1 MDVQPD
7 NQSVDKLF
15 SGTVYHID
23 FYQRDYKWTEVPV
36 RRLLDDLFFPFNKAY
51 DENKTL
57 DPSKE
62 TIVAK
67 YPWYYLNTYVTNT
80 IEGRVF
86 VVDGQQRLTTLTLL
100 LIKLKHLAQRFES
113 KTEHWISQ
121 KILGYS
127 GMDKEFWMNHVKH
140 LKTLESLFED
150 DNDLKNIPQDSG
162 ITSQNMVKNYRA
174 ISIYLDK
181 KITDQ
186 HKFES
191 FVFFYMLRLVIINL
205 SVEQTD
211 VPMVFEVI
219 NDRGVKLKPY
229 EILKGKLLGQIDK
242 IELEKNDF
250 NGLWENQVNQINS
263 FSEDEI
269 DNFFRYY
276 LKSKY
281 TATRAEGQKF
291 DGDYH
296 REMFSNAMNDELK
309 LEHNPTEVKDFLSN
323 KFRYFTGLYSKVW
336 QASISYDR
344 DMPEVFH
351 NKLNELD
358 TQFHLILAACK
369 VDDTQEHLKIRK
381 VANELDRLFTLAQLQ
396 GGYDSNR
403 FAAEIAIIASK
414 LIEADIENYRDIF
427 DSSLIK
433 LLSEQREDDVA
444 EPFRYAFF
452 KNASVASLNKRF
464 TRYFFAR
471 VENFVADIMKQEMRH
486 GLGDLVRR
494 TGPVNGFHVEHII
507 SRNDEN
513 LELFNNDDELFEL
526 ERNRLGGILLL
537 KGRDNISSNN
547 EVFEQKLKTYANSL
561 YWNET
566 LRADCYKSKLD
577 FTGYIAKQKLDF
589 SPYEEFGPG
598 QLEAR
603 HQLLFVITKIIWG

>member
-150 DNDLKNIPQDSG
+150 DSDLKNIPQDSG

-181 KITDQ
+181 KITVQ

-229 EILKGKLLGQIDK
+229 EI
-242 IELEKNDF
+242 
-250 NGLWENQVNQINS
+250 
-263 FSEDEI
+263 
-269 DNFFRYY
+269 R
-276 LKSKY
+276 
-281 TATRAEGQKF
+281 
-291 DGDYH
+291 
-296 REMFSNAMNDELK
+296 
-309 LEHNPTEVKDFLSN
+309 
-323 KFRYFTGLYSKVW
+323 
-336 QASISYDR
+336 
-344 DMPEVFH
+344 
-351 NKLNELD
+351 
-358 TQFHLILAACK
+358 
-369 VDDTQEHLKIRK
+369 
-381 VANELDRLFTLAQLQ
+381 
-396 GGYDSNR
+396 
-403 FAAEIAIIASK
+403 
-414 LIEADIENYRDIF
+414 
-427 DSSLIK
+427 SSTC
-433 LLSEQREDDVA
+433 
-444 EPFRYAFF
+444 P
-452 KNASVASLNKRF
+452 
-464 TRYFFAR
+464 
-471 VENFVADIMKQEMRH
+471 M
-486 GLGDLVRR
+486 
-494 TGPVNGFHVEHII
+494 
-507 SRNDEN
+507 
-513 LELFNNDDELFEL
+513 
-526 ERNRLGGILLL
+526 
-537 KGRDNISSNN
+537 
-547 EVFEQKLKTYANSL
+547 
-561 YWNET
+561 
-566 LRADCYKSKLD
+566 
-577 FTGYIAKQKLDF
+577 
-589 SPYEEFGPG
+589 
-598 QLEAR
+598 
-603 HQLLFVITKIIWG
+603 